1 MKQFNTVEGVYDNID
16 SVSGKKLKEKLENSR
31 EDAFMSKDLA
41 TINKNSPIE
50 VTLQDTVLKIK
61 MIIKIKLNY
70 SKVRI
75 QTIIIWYR

>member
-1 MKQFNTVEGVYDNID
+1 MTIQIQSLE
-16 SVSGKKLKEKLENSR
+16 KLKEKLENSR

-75 QTIIIWYR
+75 QTIII

>member
-1 MKQFNTVEGVYDNID
+1 
-16 SVSGKKLKEKLENSR
+16 
-31 EDAFMSKDLA
+31 MSKDLA

-75 QTIIIWYR
+75 QTIII

>member
-16 SVSGKKLKEKLENSR
+16 SVSEKIKRKLENSR

-70 SKVRI
+70 SKS
-75 QTIIIWYR
+75 